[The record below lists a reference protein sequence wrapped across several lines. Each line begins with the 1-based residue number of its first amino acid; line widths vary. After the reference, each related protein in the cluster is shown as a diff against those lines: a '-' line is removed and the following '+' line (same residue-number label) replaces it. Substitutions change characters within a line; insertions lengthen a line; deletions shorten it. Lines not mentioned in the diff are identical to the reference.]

1 MAKVLIDESTLTD
14 IADSIR
20 SKKGTTA
27 LINPANYASEISGI
41 SGGGGS
47 SVPNSYTVNLY
58 DENDVLTA
66 SYNLPCGTALNMP
79 LSAKTNKWVSMDSE
93 DVYTFPINSDVAGT
107 VLNLKPSS
115 DKTLTDFVYENYDIS
130 KNEYPYFVLIY
141 DWSNLYN
148 EPYVVMFY
156 NEITLEN
163 LTDSADYVKINFG
176 NVAFGTSVGSANV
189 EFQCKDAKA
198 ICEEI
203 FSNISTLQKH
213 SGGYEKYK
221 TYAHQ
226 SVFLTNKPDIYDE
239 RYLYHVINLNVVDE
253 SV

>member
-20 SKKGTTA
+20 SKKGTTD
-27 LINPANYASEISGI
+27 LINPANYANEISGI
-41 SGGGGS
+41 SGGGGI

-58 DENDVLTA
+58 DKNDVLTA

-79 LSAKTNKWVSMDSE
+79 LNAKTNKWVSMYSE

-130 KNEYPYFVLIY
+130 KSEYPYFVLIY

-148 EPYVVMFY
+148 EPYVVIFY
-156 NEITLEN
+156 NEITMEN
-163 LTDSADYVKINFG
+163 LTDSADYVKINFR
-176 NVAFGTSVGSANV
+176 NVAFGTSKGSANAS
-189 EFQCKDAKA
+189 FQCKDAKA
-198 ICEEI
+198 ICEGI
-203 FSNISTLQKH
+203 FSNVSTLQKH

-253 SV
+253 SL

>member
-27 LINPANYASEISGI
+27 LINPANYASEIIGI
-41 SGGGGS
+41 TGSGGS
-47 SVPNSYTVNLY
+47 TVSNSYTVNLY
-58 DENDVLTA
+58 DENDVITA

-79 LSAKTNKWVSMDSE
+79 LNAKTNKWVSMYSE

-115 DKTLTDFVYENYDIS
+115 DKTLTDLVYENYGLD

-141 DWSNLYN
+141 DWANVYTDA
-148 EPYVVMFY
+148 YVVMFF
-156 NEITLEN
+156 NEIELEK
-163 LTDSADYVKINFG
+163 LTDTADYVKSIFRNVAYGTTVATG
-176 NVAFGTSVGSANV
+176 NVAF
-189 EFQCKDAKA
+189 QCEDAKT
-198 ICEEI
+198 ICEQMLGVVT
-203 FSNISTLQKH
+203 TLQKH
-213 SGGYEKYK
+213 SGTYTRYK